1 MQFKQRNIATMLVA
15 KGTVAGAEGV
25 AGATTIS
32 AGTNINI
39 EKAGMFNGEPA
50 VVNMAGV
57 VLNAGT
63 ASTLVPNFRIAVK
76 LADGDLKF
84 SDTINAKMVKK
95 VTVQKYVAGTNQV
108 DYIGYNGTTGSID
121 VLDNNVYKVN
131 ITYLGTDSFDASRRT
146 IKHGVY
152 KSDAAATQSEI
163 AAGLTNS
170 LITNFSREGVK
181 LRFNTDLIKFER
193 VNSATG
199 TDTSAGTA
207 TVIKGSKYVTIA
219 ESTGSNAGKYNS
231 NGSTIAVGDLIRFTA
246 ATEAL
251 TDPCYLVTAVSGAG
265 TASCVLTL
273 DIPYQGATN
282 TAYAANAM
290 DIVAAASI
298 GNWGIKMT
306 GAELPY
312 EAFRFN
318 YTRSTWTF
326 GLDGF
331 GSTIK
336 TNTTAMTLGSGAGKA
351 VNELESKISTNRGNA
366 YLNAVAVKYPTL
378 ESSTSG
384 YYAIIHIQYTDEYV
398 TELGISADAHKELY
412 IACEK
417 ADATCYKSD
426 TVGLGDTIDAYASKY
441 SWDIVYNGSTTTAG
455 TINA

>member
-15 KGTVAGAEGV
+15 KGTNGSS
-25 AGATTIS
+25 GATTLT
-32 AGTNINI
+32 AGTNINS
-39 EKAGMFNGEPA
+39 EKADMFNGEPA

-57 VLNAGT
+57 VLNAST

-193 VNSATG
+193 INSGAP
-199 TDTSAGTA
+199 ANALGTA
-207 TVIKGSKYVTIA
+207 KAALTNGSKAVVFSEDVT
-219 ESTGSNAGKYNS
+219 S
-231 NGSTIAVGDLIRFTA
+231 
-246 ATEAL
+246 
-251 TDPCYLVTAVSGAG
+251 LVTAGTILRFGTSGVGTAPCYVVASHNSGSGA
-265 TASCVLTL
+265 ARIYFL
-273 DIPYQGATN
+273 DIPYQGTTTSALP
-282 TAYAANAM
+282 AAF
-290 DIVAAASI
+290 VESI
-298 GNWGIKMT
+298 TEGNWGIKMT

-318 YTRSTWTF
+318 YTKSTWTF

-384 YYAIIHIQYTDEYV
+384 TYAIIHIQYTDEYV

-412 IACEK
+412 IACEQ
-417 ADATCYKSD
+417 ADATCYTSD

>member
-15 KGTVAGAEGV
+15 KGTVPGAGGV
-25 AGATTIS
+25 AGATTLG
-32 AGTNINI
+32 AGNNIND
-39 EKAGMFNGEPA
+39 EKAGMFTGEPA

-57 VLNAGT
+57 VLNASI

-152 KSDAAATQSEI
+152 KSDAATTQSEI

-193 VNSATG
+193 INSG
-199 TDTSAGTA
+199 TSTA
-207 TVIKGSKYVTIA
+207 TSGGAITAINGSKYVTILG
-219 ESTGSNAGKYNS
+219 TGANAGKYNS
-231 NGSTIAVGDLIRFTA
+231 NAATIVAGDFIRFGHAIT
-246 ATEAL
+246 TTYPVYKVDE
-251 TDPCYLVTAVSGAG
+251 VVSGGGA
-265 TASCVLTL
+265 TTMVVKL
-273 DIPYQGATN
+273 DIPYQGTTN
-282 TAYAANAM
+282 TA
-290 DIVAAASI
+290 IAAASVGVI
-298 GNWGIKMT
+298 PAASEGNWGIKMT

-312 EAFRFN
+312 EAFRFG

-336 TNTTAMTLGSGAGKA
+336 TNTTAMTLGSGEGKA

-384 YYAIIHIQYTDEYV
+384 TYAIIHIQYTDDYV

-417 ADATCYKSD
+417 ADATCYSSD

>member
-15 KGTVAGAEGV
+15 KGTNGSS
-25 AGATTIS
+25 GATTLT
-32 AGTNINI
+32 AGTNINS

-57 VLNAGT
+57 VLNASI

-193 VNSATG
+193 INSGAQ
-199 TDTSAGTA
+199 ANALGTA
-207 TVIKGSKYVTIA
+207 KAALTNGSK
-219 ESTGSNAGKYNS
+219 
-231 NGSTIAVGDLIRFTA
+231 AVVFSEDMTS
-246 ATEAL
+246 
-251 TDPCYLVTAVSGAG
+251 LVTAGTILRFGTSNAKTAPCYVVASHNSGSGA
-265 TASCVLTL
+265 ARIYFL
-273 DIPYQGATN
+273 DIPYQGT
-282 TAYAANAM
+282 TTSDLSAAF
-290 DIVAAASI
+290 VESVTE

-312 EAFRFN
+312 EAFRFG
-318 YTRSTWTF
+318 YTKSTWTF

-336 TNTTAMTLGSGAGKA
+336 TNTTAMTLGSGEGKA

-384 YYAIIHIQYTDEYV
+384 TYAVIHIQYTDDYV

-417 ADATCYKSD
+417 ADATCYSSD